1 MSQFVH
7 NDIIEHF
14 HWCHHQSPIDVN
26 ITDRCASSPAF
37 MLCAQMDGCWMDIKK
52 RLIIGYTLL
61 QFFAPLLPVP
71 PDELFF
77 KCLLD
82 LILVPVIGDVCD
94 ESALIEGEAGL
105 FNMFSVHFYTIL

>member
-1 MSQFVH
+1 RGVGGGGDGGRGEGRIGGRMSG
-7 NDIIEHF
+7 
-14 HWCHHQSPIDVN
+14 
-26 ITDRCASSPAF
+26 RCASSAAL
-37 MLCAQMDGCWMDIKK
+37 MLCAQRDGCWMDIKK
-52 RLIIGYTLL
+52 RLMIGYTLL

-105 FNMFSVHFYTIL
+105 CNMFSVDF